1 MPTQLVFSHA
11 LALDMSGRYGGL
23 CMEDKSK
30 HSLVKERIELATAVI
45 GFLNEFYDFMLI
57 VIDLF
62 NMAFNYSYLLKK

>member
-1 MPTQLVFSHA
+1 
-11 LALDMSGRYGGL
+11 
-23 CMEDKSK
+23 MEDKSK